1 MTWVLW
7 LQTFSMND
15 NHRDI
20 GEVMK
25 QEISKAISS
34 TAYQA
39 YEKLLFK
46 EVSEGVIPHHIAV
59 IMDGNRRFAK
69 ELGISSTEGH
79 IKGKDKLEEVLEWCM
94 ELDIK
99 VLTVYAFSTEN
110 GKRSIEEVSDLMD
123 LFEDN
128 FIKLADDDRV
138 HRYGIKVKVLGQRE
152 LIPANVLEAIE
163 VAEEKTKDYSDHY
176 YNIALAYGS
185 RQEIIHAIKQI
196 AQKVKDGEMEIED
209 ICEDT
214 VSTYLYTADFPDPD
228 LVLRTSGEERVSNF
242 LLCQL
247 AYSEL
252 YFTDVYWPGFRK
264 IDFLRAIRSYQ
275 LRQRRFGT

>member
-1 MTWVLW
+1 
-7 LQTFSMND
+7 
-15 NHRDI
+15 
-20 GEVMK
+20 MK

-79 IKGKDKLEEVLEWCM
+79 IKGKDKLEEVLDWCM

-110 GKRSIEEVSDLMD
+110 GKRSVEEVSDLMD

-128 FIKLADDDRV
+128 FIKLADDYRV
-138 HRYGIKVKVLGQRE
+138 HKYGIKVKVLGQRE
-152 LIPANVLEAIE
+152 LIPPNVLEAIE

-196 AQKVKDGEMEIED
+196 AQKVKDGEMEIKD

-242 LLCQL
+242 LLWQL